1 MMSMLLQHTGPRGHR
16 RRYGNGKIRASIR
29 NATVIPLKARL
40 VTPAL
45 HTLAQA
51 QFGRNSSRFGRNVR
65 ALPENEALA
74 WSRPSPGR
82 LGPLP
87 GLRALA
93 LGTGGACSQ
102 GVYGHTGVGAQAE
115 VPKIPEMQP
124 AEPGHQQW
132 RLLLAHRDPSG
143 LRPLC
148 DLAFQ
153 LRASGPSFDSGK

>member
-45 HTLAQA
+45 HALAQA

-87 GLRALA
+87 GLRALS
-93 LGTGGACSQ
+93 GI
-102 GVYGHTGVGAQAE
+102 GHRRC
-115 VPKIPEMQP
+115 MQP
-124 AEPGHQQW
+124 RCLWPHWSGGPGRSPQNS
-132 RLLLAHRDPSG
+132 RDAASRAWSPTVAPPASSPG
-143 LRPLC
+143 PFRPATPL
-148 DLAFQ
+148 
-153 LRASGPSFDSGK
+153 